1 MSCIAFDSPSTFI
14 ISGPSGSGKSSLL
27 FNILK
32 NINIMFNKPV
42 NKIYYFYSVWQDL
55 FNENTSDKIQ
65 YIQKI
70 PDEKFI
76 NEISDG
82 HHKILIIDDL
92 QISALNNDFIANL
105 FTRESHHRNLSI
117 FLILQNLFHQG
128 KYARDISLNNHYF
141 ILFRN
146 PRDKNQIKILG
157 NQLGIKEKLE
167 RAYNMATER
176 PYSYLMVDLS
186 PRSESQYMLSGNILP
201 DEYTVIYK

>member
-1 MSCIAFDSPSTFI
+1 
-14 ISGPSGSGKSSLL
+14 
-27 FNILK
+27 
-32 NINIMFNKPV
+32 MFNKPV

-65 YIQKI
+65 YIKKI

-128 KYARDISLNNHYF
+128 KYARDISLNTHYF

>member
-128 KYARDISLNNHYF
+128 KYARDISLNTHYF

-176 PYSYLMVDLS
+176 TYSYLMVDLS

>member
-128 KYARDISLNNHYF
+128 KYARDISLNTHYF

-201 DEYTVIYK
+201 DEYTVIHK

>member
-65 YIQKI
+65 YIQNI

-128 KYARDISLNNHYF
+128 KYARDISLNTHYF

>member
-128 KYARDISLNNHYF
+128 KYARDISLNTHYF